1 MIVSRNYQ
9 DIEYEDESEG
19 PEEAK
24 DEYVEGEGGLP
35 VDDVPLALPQKPDH
49 VATVATVA
57 SEQSA
62 V

>member
-1 MIVSRNYQ
+1 MWWTYQ
-9 DIEYEDESEG
+9 DIKYEDESKG

-35 VDDVPLALPQKPDH
+35 VDDVPLALPQEPDH
-49 VATVATVA
+49 VATVATVT